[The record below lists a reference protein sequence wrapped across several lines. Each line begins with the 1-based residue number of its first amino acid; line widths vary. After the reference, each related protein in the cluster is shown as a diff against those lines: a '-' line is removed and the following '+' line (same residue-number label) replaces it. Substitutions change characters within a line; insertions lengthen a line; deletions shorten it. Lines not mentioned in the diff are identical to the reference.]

1 MMPVTEREKKV
12 AFWSLDRCKDKMLEI
27 RKARGNNRRV
37 WSITTAETYEV
48 LERRVALLQTI
59 EEATS

>member
-1 MMPVTEREKKV
+1 V